1 MYITLL
7 LLVWILYVF
16 TSFSNVHLLEFVLYA
31 VWILYVFTSFSNTN
45 NPSIIVIYVWIL
57 YVFTSFSNRSM
68 RCWTSKDVWILYV
81 FTSFS
86 NSVVVQQVTYL
97 FEYYTFLHHSQT
109 ALSIHQTMREFE
121 YYTFLHHSQTDDL
134 ERAAAIRLN
143 TIRFYIILK
152 PQIQKWSASSALIVW
167 YSNLEK

>member
-16 TSFSNVHLLEFVLYA
+16 TSFSNSICAWQRRCCVWILYVFTSFSNSICA
-31 VWILYVFTSFSNTN
+31 WQRRCCVWILYVFTSFSNT
-45 NPSIIVIYVWIL
+45 VINRSCSWLVWIL
-57 YVFTSFSNRSM
+57 YVFTSFSNYTGTDINHACLNTIRFYIILKQ
-68 RCWTSKDVWILYV
+68 WNVWVPLL
-81 FTSFS
+81 
-86 NSVVVQQVTYL
+86 N
-97 FEYYTFLHHSQT
+97 
-109 ALSIHQTMREFE
+109 
-121 YYTFLHHSQTDDL
+121 
-134 ERAAAIRLN
+134 RLN

>member
-31 VWILYVFTSFSNTN
+31 VWILYVFTSFSNISTW
-45 NPSIIVIYVWIL
+45 PVDPRQVWIL
-57 YVFTSFSNRSM
+57 YVFTSFSNRDILCAVHDGFEYYTFLHHSQTHFL
-68 RCWTSKDVWILYV
+68 RYTS
-81 FTSFS
+81 TG
-86 NSVVVQQVTYL
+86 L

-109 ALSIHQTMREFE
+109 KHQRIVVVC
-121 YYTFLHHSQTDDL
+121 S
-134 ERAAAIRLN
+134 LN

>member
-86 NSVVVQQVTYL
+86 NLKFKNEAPHLRLSYDIQTLKSNKFTFILSIIKYL
-97 FEYYTFLHHSQT
+97 LSFEKSLCVFSIFYSQT
-109 ALSIHQTMREFE
+109 NPNTFIALLSVTA
-121 YYTFLHHSQTDDL
+121 TT
-134 ERAAAIRLN
+134 
-143 TIRFYIILK
+143 
-152 PQIQKWSASSALIVW
+152 SS
-167 YSNLEK
+167 